1 MTLDDLGNIAQDEP
15 HIAGIL
21 AALGC
26 ASSSAG
32 PPRRCTAAS
41 RVLDRGGPKVPNRR
55 CAPLVQ
61 RRARPSRSEV
71 SMPKQFRLHRGYL
84 IVLSTVLL
92 ILLFLL
98 VRYWNVG
105 P

>member
-1 MTLDDLGNIAQDEP
+1 
-15 HIAGIL
+15 
-21 AALGC
+21 
-26 ASSSAG
+26 
-32 PPRRCTAAS
+32 
-41 RVLDRGGPKVPNRR
+41 
-55 CAPLVQ
+55 
-61 RRARPSRSEV
+61 
-71 SMPKQFRLHRGYL
+71 MPKQFRLHRGYL